1 MSTLARTLALLL
13 LPVAAFVGCDSTS
26 AFEGCDG
33 TADAELAPGSR
44 RGQCPASAFPAEDAR
59 SREIFGV
66 VRRGEDVVGGALVR
80 AEPSPGFASS
90 GAAAA
95 ATTVTNAAGV
105 FSGLRTLSLR
115 YDLLVKLDRPAPA
128 EAEVLVFRELAGRYV
143 EPSLEG
149 PLTATRAYAAR
160 VDVAVDRAVP
170 AGHSLA
176 FFASGVGVQGVT
188 GDLATGLT
196 VLSGSYSSS
205 ATLHVVEHETA
216 GGLAKATAYGTTLV
230 RVDAGVARFATIP
243 LQPIP
248 FFVEPRLTARS
259 PAGAS
264 PVTIDVAFAFSRTS
278 GGALASIPA
287 GGAASLP
294 ILPSAGYTY
303 RGRATK
309 DGAALDTGEIAFDV
323 LLPATEVELPSPP
336 SVLSPL
342 GGEARAVGE
351 SLLVD
356 GEGVF
361 EHVLAPA
368 EGGATIRIITAQHE
382 VALPDITALG
392 LAAASGEYDWTVRS
406 YPTARFA
413 EQLAALD
420 ARRNRPM
427 TASPARRILLR

>member
-1 MSTLARTLALLL
+1 MSTLARTLPLLL

-26 AFEGCDG
+26 AFEDCDG
-33 TADAELAPGSR
+33 TADAELAPGR
-44 RGQCPASAFPAEDAR
+44 RHGRCPASVFPPEDAR
-59 SREIFGV
+59 SREVFGV
-66 VRRGEDVVGGALVR
+66 VRRGEDAVGGALVR

-90 GAAAA
+90 RVAVA

-105 FSGLRTLSLR
+105 FSGLRALSPR
-115 YDLLVKLDRPAPA
+115 YDLLVKLDRSSPADA
-128 EAEVLVFRELAGRYV
+128 DVLVFRGLAGRYV

-149 PLTATRAYAAR
+149 PLTATRAYTAR

-176 FFASGVGVQGVT
+176 FFASGVGVHGVT
-188 GDLATGLT
+188 GDLASGLT
-196 VLSGSYSSS
+196 VLSGSYTSS
-205 ATLHVVEHETA
+205 ATLHVVEHEMA
-216 GGLAKATAYGTTLV
+216 GGLAKATAYGTALV
-230 RVDAGVARFATIP
+230 RVDAGVARFVTIP

-248 FFVEPRLTARS
+248 FFVEPQLIATS

-287 GGAASLP
+287 GGSASLP
-294 ILPSAGYTY
+294 IIPNAGYTY

-309 DGAALDTGEIAFDV
+309 EGAALDTGEIAFDV
-323 LLPATEVELPSPP
+323 LLPTTEIELPSPP
-336 SVLSPL
+336 AVLSPL
-342 GGEARAVGE
+342 GGEARATGE

-356 GEGVF
+356 GDGVF
-361 EHVLAPA
+361 EHILVPA
-368 EGGATIRIITAQHE
+368 AGGATIRIIAGQRE
-382 VALPDITALG
+382 VALPDVTPLG
-392 LAAASGEYDWTVRS
+392 LAAPSGEYDWTVRS

-413 EQLAALD
+413 EQLAGLD

-427 TASPARRILLR
+427 TASPTRRIFLR